1 MTQLDYVQPVYYR
14 HSGRTPIVR
23 LLVALV
29 TILPVVALAGAV
41 YAIIDIY
48 LPMLRFAKLVLVLA
62 MGLMAGFAFGVGAL
76 TGKMLMW
83 ARVRNLAMVWVV
95 AALAA
100 LVAWYVAWV
109 TWEWHLFTQYEP
121 QIPKA
126 RFLLALLIRPRGVW
140 LLATEI
146 NRVGTFGIGSGDDL
160 IRGPFLW
167 VLWAIEAAVVLG
179 AATWVPVRMV
189 RGRAFCER
197 CQKWGRIRQGVLSV
211 GPTADEDRLRARLAL
226 KDLSALEELGPAD
239 ISAPRRLRVDLQNCP
254 SCDTMHLLS
263 VYRVDVTYPKG
274 QRTEKVKNLIDR
286 LWLAPEQA
294 KEIEE
299 MKERVYGGGGGA
311 GTTPAVDDG
320 SKAEVGGTEAVGPDE
335 HTIEGEPGLP
345 EARPPDQRMGL

>member
-1 MTQLDYVQPVYYR
+1 M
-14 HSGRTPIVR
+14 RTLISW

-211 GPTADEDRLRARLAL
+211 GPTPTSSSAGGRTCRMKSRTLRICVLTISWRAART
-226 KDLSALEELGPAD
+226 SAAWSG
-239 ISAPRRLRVDLQNCP
+239 
-254 SCDTMHLLS
+254 
-263 VYRVDVTYPKG
+263 
-274 QRTEKVKNLIDR
+274 
-286 LWLAPEQA
+286 
-294 KEIEE
+294 
-299 MKERVYGGGGGA
+299 
-311 GTTPAVDDG
+311 
-320 SKAEVGGTEAVGPDE
+320 
-335 HTIEGEPGLP
+335 
-345 EARPPDQRMGL
+345 RPPDTWPRAISARRNRAERSCRNPSPPTIEIPVENTPRNCTRSRVCPRIAIPVAPGWIATRSSMILWSPVSMPGLR